1 MSKKYTPKTNTKEI
15 NLTMRPEEVY
25 KLVEDIRKE
34 LKADM
39 TKIEDTADRIFVK
52 MEAFDPVRKVVYGLV
67 GIVLTAVVLAIVGL
81 AIQR

>member
-1 MSKKYTPKTNTKEI
+1 MK
-15 NLTMRPEEVY
+15 PEEVY

-52 MEAFDPVRKVVYGLV
+52 VEAFDPVRKIVYGLV
-67 GIVLTAVVLAIVGL
+67 GIILTAVILAVAGL
-81 AIQR
+81 VIRK

>member
-1 MSKKYTPKTNTKEI
+1 MNRGKNKKTIRKESST
-15 NLTMRPEEVY
+15 LMKPEEVY

-52 MEAFDPVRKVVYGLV
+52 VEAFDPVRKIVYGLV
-67 GIVLTAVVLAIVGL
+67 GIILTAVILAVAGL
-81 AIQR
+81 VIRK

>member
-1 MSKKYTPKTNTKEI
+1 MNRGKNKKTIIRESSTLMK
-15 NLTMRPEEVY
+15 PEEVY

-52 MEAFDPVRKVVYGLV
+52 VEAFDPVRKIVYGLV
-67 GIVLTAVVLAIVGL
+67 GIILTAVILAVAGL
-81 AIQR
+81 VIQK